1 MNSHNL
7 IFKNRKASFN
17 YSFSDKYTAG
27 VVLKGSEI
35 KSIKDQSVDF
45 SNSYC
50 IIKHNEIFIVGM
62 NIKEYKF
69 ANLNN
74 HDPDRDRKLLLNK
87 KEINQIKKKVSEK
100 KFSIIP
106 TKLFMSSRGLVKIEI
121 GLGKGK
127 KEYDKR
133 EDIKQRDIDRRLRE
147 NI

>member
-50 IIKHNEIFIVGM
+50 IIKHNEIFIIGM

-74 HDPDRDRKLLLNK
+74 HDPNRDRKLLLNR

>member
-1 MNSHNL
+1 MNSYNL

-50 IIKHNEIFIVGM
+50 IIKHNEIFIIGM

>member
-50 IIKHNEIFIVGM
+50 IIKHNEIFIIGM

-69 ANLNN
+69 ANLYN

>member
-50 IIKHNEIFIVGM
+50 IIKHNEIFIIGM

-133 EDIKQRDIDRRLRE
+133 EDIKQRDIAGD
-147 NI
+147 

>member
-50 IIKHNEIFIVGM
+50 IIKHNEIFIIGM

-87 KEINQIKKKVSEK
+87 
-100 KFSIIP
+100 
-106 TKLFMSSRGLVKIEI
+106 
-121 GLGKGK
+121 
-127 KEYDKR
+127 
-133 EDIKQRDIDRRLRE
+133 RR
-147 NI
+147 